1 MEAFHINLMMEPRG
15 KIRHFHQFLSWL
27 LRYWNL
33 GNSKPLWVFYN
44 FWKTHFLHRPQ
55 NNNNIRVHTVCR
67 KFMDISTSYG
77 QKSKSAFKIYRDSG
91 GSNFT
96 KDGGKRVIVIQKMC
110 SRCVF
115 LLQCILQTLKVKGK
129 RQRLAQ
135 PWAPSLLPSHTDEF
149 TQRRQVSSSTGLT
162 RLGHSLYQQGS
173 LHASGC
179 HATLWAVWNK
189 CIHILM
195 VSWQEFWRLYKM
207 KKTWNTSYR
216 TSILCTI
223 TYKIFKIQK
232 FVILMKWYN
241 SKTVLYIF
249 YNCYTSTK
257 ARGILIYQC
266 FCIIIYFWY
275 YVRGHS

>member
-1 MEAFHINLMMEPRG
+1 
-15 KIRHFHQFLSWL
+15 
-27 LRYWNL
+27 
-33 GNSKPLWVFYN
+33 
-44 FWKTHFLHRPQ
+44 
-55 NNNNIRVHTVCR
+55 
-67 KFMDISTSYG
+67 
-77 QKSKSAFKIYRDSG
+77 
-91 GSNFT
+91 
-96 KDGGKRVIVIQKMC
+96 MC

-115 LLQCILQTLKVKGK
+115 LLLNILQTLKSERVVA
-129 RQRLAQ
+129 LA
-135 PWAPSLLPSHTDEF
+135 PMPSSAPLCCCHSQTDKSAHHPHRVNAFGHRYTNQEARTLQDVMPHF
-149 TQRRQVSSSTGLT
+149 GL
-162 RLGHSLYQQGS
+162 
-173 LHASGC
+173 
-179 HATLWAVWNK
+179 WNK

-216 TSILCTI
+216 TPILCTI

-257 ARGILIYQC
+257 ARGILIYQY

-275 YVRGHS
+275 YVCGHS